1 MEIWLPFDNVIYSVY
16 QNYDPD
22 KLYANSQDYDPNEI
36 TSESIDRIMDLGGI
50 NYE

>member
-1 MEIWLPFDNVIYSVY
+1 MVTLDNVIHSVY

-36 TSESIDRIMDLGGI
+36 TSESIDRIMDFRR
-50 NYE
+50 N

>member
-1 MEIWLPFDNVIYSVY
+1 MVTLDNVIYSVY

-36 TSESIDRIMDLGGI
+36 TSESIDKIMDFRR
-50 NYE
+50 N